1 MFHLIDEDGS
11 GGIDF
16 EEMYAFLASNKSKST
31 KFNIATCIT
40 SSDGPECQFLES
52 IEAKS
57 KT

>member
-16 EEMYAFLASNKSKST
+16 EEMYDFIASNKST

-40 SSDGPECQFLES
+40 SADGPECQFLES